1 MASFTVISVVRLVL
15 VVAVSLVSAA
25 VPSNTTIGT
34 FGPLNVYQPL
44 ADWLYPINQS
54 FPLEISLGNA
64 SLALYFPSPA
74 LHPPLPS
81 VLCRRS
87 GVLTL

>member
-1 MASFTVISVVRLVL
+1 MASCAGMSVLRLAVVL
-15 VVAVSLVSAA
+15 AVSLVSAA

-54 FPLEISLGNA
+54 FPLNINLGNA
-64 SLALYFPSPA
+64 SLAL
-74 LHPPLPS
+74 
-81 VLCRRS
+81 
-87 GVLTL
+87 